1 MPNYKK
7 ELDHPRKD
15 LVNNQNIYDNE
26 YFKWCLVRYSL
37 SANHHPARITKA
49 DKDLARKRDFKDIKF
64 LVKITGIQKN
74 EKRVLSPLLFLV
86 MEIWKN
92 IQ

>member
-1 MPNYKK
+1 MPNCKT

-15 LVNNQNIYDNE
+15 LVNNQNIYYNE

-37 SANHHPARITKA
+37 PANHHPARITKA

-64 LVKITGIQKN
+64 LVKKSSIAIIVFGYGNMKKYPIN
-74 EKRVLSPLLFLV
+74 
-86 MEIWKN
+86 
-92 IQ
+92 